1 MLLVL
6 GKFYLLIV
14 KKVND
19 FLIFKQSDIL
29 IHSDSELLAD
39 SGYQGI
45 NKHHENSVIPIKKK
59 KGIPRTVKAHSTFKK
74 TGFD

>member
-1 MLLVL
+1 M
-6 GKFYLLIV
+6 I
-14 KKVND
+14 

-59 KGIPRTVKAHSTFKK
+59 KGIPRTAKAHSTFKK